1 MNIIT
6 AHKFLKMMMLNYKDL
21 GNVSGLHNCNLIVD
35 HQMKPI
41 NS

>member
-6 AHKFLKMMMLNYKDL
+6 AQKFLKMLLNYKRL
-21 GNVSGLHNCNLIVD
+21 GDVSGLHNRNLIVD